1 MFNRSQGDLPMYSS
15 LNNNGNANGYYEKS
29 FHKTSS
35 SHFASPS
42 SLYAT
47 AARYLRT
54 ILQDNRTRK
63 VFFFMCL
70 NLSFTVVEALW
81 GFWTNSLGLTSDAV
95 HMLFDSSAIL
105 ISLIASVIAKW
116 EPNERFTYGYGRVE
130 VLTGFVNAI
139 LLCYASIQI
148 LWEAFE
154 RMFDPPKLETDQLLI
169 VSILGLIVNL
179 VGIFAFDH
187 GHMHGHSHGESN
199 GHSHS
204 HSHDWGGGHSHGH
217 SHHGHES
224 RGGHM
229 HSDNP
234 LLEGMFLHILSDTL
248 GSVGVIVS
256 TLLIR
261 YFDWYWSDPLCSIFI
276 GILTLLSVWALLRDS
291 ALTLCQRVPP
301 KFEYK
306 TPDLY
311 RAVMRID
318 GVVGC
323 SSAHFWELSTGNY
336 VGTIKVQVTDY
347 ANEQRTRLL
356 VLNAGQEI
364 LGLRNMTVQIEKDQ
378 VMNL

>member
-1 MFNRSQGDLPMYSS
+1 MFNRSQGDLPVYSK
-15 LNNNGNANGYYEKS
+15 LNNNAGNANGYYEKS
-29 FHKTSS
+29 FHKSS
-35 SHFASPS
+35 SPHFTSPS

-47 AARYLRT
+47 AARYVRI

-116 EPNERFTYGYGRVE
+116 EPNDRFTYGYGRVE

-154 RMFDPPKLETDQLLI
+154 RMFDPPKLETDQLLV

-187 GHMHGHSHGESN
+187 GHMHGHSDG
-199 GHSHS
+199 
-204 HSHDWGGGHSHGH
+204 D
-217 SHHGHES
+217 
-224 RGGHM
+224 
-229 HSDNP
+229 
-234 LLEGMFLHILSDTL
+234 GMFLHILSDTL

-311 RAVMRID
+311 RAIMRID

-336 VGTIKVQVTDY
+336 VGTVKVQVADF